1 MPRLLFHPSPTVIR
15 AALVLLFTAHIAIRS
30 GAAQD
35 VPAPVRALLQRLCFD
50 CHSGDSV
57 ESGLNVQTLVSQ
69 NDFAK
74 DFRGWRKVVSQLRS
88 RQMPPRD
95 AAQPSTAERK
105 RLSDWIDTQ
114 LQHTTTQ
121 HAGDPGHVVMRRL
134 TSAEYDYTI
143 RDLTGLQLDVHR
155 VFLSD
160 AVGGAGF
167 TNSGNVQFIQD
178 ATLQRYL
185 DAARQ
190 VADHAV
196 IGSGPLAFHRDPGN
210 TGFELSAITRIQ
222 SIYRQHGFRTAAGE
236 GGEPFGLDRYPRAFY
251 APGFLRI
258 APR

>member
-1 MPRLLFHPSPTVIR
+1 
-15 AALVLLFTAHIAIRS
+15 
-30 GAAQD
+30 
-35 VPAPVRALLQRLCFD
+35 
-50 CHSGDSV
+50 
-57 ESGLNVQTLVSQ
+57 
-69 NDFAK
+69 
-74 DFRGWRKVVSQLRS
+74 
-88 RQMPPRD
+88 
-95 AAQPSTAERK
+95 
-105 RLSDWIDTQ
+105 
-114 LQHTTTQ
+114 
-121 HAGDPGHVVMRRL
+121 MRRL

-155 VFLSD
+155 GFVSD

-167 TNSGNVQFIQD
+167 TNTGNVQFIQD

-236 GGEPFGLDRYPRAFY
+236 GGEPFGLDQYPRAFY
-251 APGFLRI
+251 AAWLFANRDALDRGSETYADVAKSTGLSPPFLKYI
-258 APR
+258 HEPVSYTHLTLPTKA